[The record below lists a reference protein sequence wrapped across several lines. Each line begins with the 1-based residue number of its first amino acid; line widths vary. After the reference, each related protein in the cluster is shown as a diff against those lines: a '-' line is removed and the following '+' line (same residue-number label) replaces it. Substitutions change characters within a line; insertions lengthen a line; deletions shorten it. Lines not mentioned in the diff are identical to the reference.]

1 MPRPD
6 RVFVEG
12 GVYHVYN
19 RIGRGER
26 VFDGA
31 EQAATFVELLRR
43 VVSRDG
49 LTVYAWCLMSSHYHL
64 AVRTGEITL
73 DRPMR
78 SLQQGVTRGVNA
90 RRKAFGPLWQS
101 RYRAKLVEDQR
112 YLDQL
117 LIYIHLNPMS
127 AGLVDDPA
135 EYPWSGHGEIL
146 GRVKKPIVDVDEAL
160 RVFGA
165 TRRSARAAYVRRL
178 KGAVEA
184 EWIGE
189 APGRLP
195 WWRLGRPPKGEDE
208 DPEEAVRINGARH
221 AFESLRLLAIAGQD
235 ATRDSA

>member
-1 MPRPD
+1 
-6 RVFVEG
+6 
-12 GVYHVYN
+12 
-19 RIGRGER
+19 
-26 VFDGA
+26 
-31 EQAATFVELLRR
+31 
-43 VVSRDG
+43 
-49 LTVYAWCLMSSHYHL
+49 
-64 AVRTGEITL
+64 
-73 DRPMR
+73 
-78 SLQQGVTRGVNA
+78 
-90 RRKAFGPLWQS
+90 
-101 RYRAKLVEDQR
+101 
-112 YLDQL
+112 
-117 LIYIHLNPMS
+117 
-127 AGLVDDPA
+127 VDDPA